1 MNKQFILIGA
11 FIGAITVG
19 LGAFGAHALK
29 AILSATALTT
39 YETGVRYQF
48 YHCIA
53 LILVGIIYQA
63 FPSKWLRW
71 SGNLFIAGIVL
82 FSGSLYLLSLL
93 EPGYRW
99 MGAITPF
106 GGLSF
111 ILGWLFL
118 AVGVASKK

>member
-11 FIGAITVG
+11 CIGAFTVG

-63 FPSKWLRW
+63 FPSKWLCW
-71 SGNLFIAGIVL
+71 SGRLFIAGYVKGMGIVVFIKNSIPIPIL
-82 FSGSLYLLSLL
+82 RFFFSELQF
-93 EPGYRW
+93 
-99 MGAITPF
+99 PF
-106 GGLSF
+106 PF
-111 ILGWLFL
+111 PF
-118 AVGVASKK
+118 